1 MADTQLKL
9 TRNQLASFL
18 KGDHELIK
26 QFENLFTVVEAI
38 APDFVNE
45 VLIAAEN
52 ASSRSTEALNK
63 IEQTRKN
70 HEVLIWLSMQ

>member
-1 MADTQLKL
+1 MAGQLKL
-9 TRNQLASFL
+9 TRQQLALFL
-18 KGDHELIK
+18 GNNHDLIK
-26 QFENLFTVVEAI
+26 QFENLFSTVEEI

-45 VLIAAEN
+45 VLIAAAN